1 MLQFTVL
8 PYFAEPGILVR
19 VNFVPA
25 NKMCTSD
32 QFKEERG
39 LYGLLGVTQAT
50 NMEQGRG
57 PALGAGVTIAMEP
70 SA

>member
-1 MLQFTVL
+1 MLHLLLTIPKFPNSASDCFIFSGRFKCRIIVVLQFTVL
-8 PYFAEPGILVR
+8 PYFAEPGMLVR

-39 LYGLLGVTQAT
+39 L
-50 NMEQGRG
+50 
-57 PALGAGVTIAMEP
+57 
-70 SA
+70 